1 MESMDPKEQ
10 PGEIIYPRQVTTR
23 QRFVLAGERTEN
35 DPALIPCNGTCGK
48 QHVKWTW
55 HFKIAT
61 SQYRCGDCSTTRK
74 WGLGGLS
81 Y

>member
-1 MESMDPKEQ
+1 MESLDPKEQ
-10 PGEIIYPRQVTTR
+10 PGEIIFPRPTMR
-23 QRFVLAGERTEN
+23 QRLVSAGNRSES
-35 DPALIPCNGTCGK
+35 DPALLTCNGLCGK

-55 HFKIAT
+55 HFKVAT